1 MRKGNGY
8 ESYGDGSGLAVSGYG
23 GGYRPRPRRGGSV
36 LTHLAVA
43 VLAAGTA
50 TGVTLSLDH
59 PAAGSAA
66 AMPLPGAAAVPS
78 PAAPSSSGSQGGS
91 QGGSEQQVVN
101 KVEPGLVVIDTT

>member
-8 ESYGDGSGLAVSGYG
+8 EFYGDGSGLAVSGPG
-23 GGYRPRPRRGGSV
+23 GGYQSRRRRGASV

-43 VLAAGTA
+43 VLAAGAA

-66 AMPLPGAAAVPS
+66 GTPLPGAAAVPS

-91 QGGSEQQVVN
+91 EQQVVN
-101 KVEPGLVVIDTT
+101 KVEPGLAVIDTT